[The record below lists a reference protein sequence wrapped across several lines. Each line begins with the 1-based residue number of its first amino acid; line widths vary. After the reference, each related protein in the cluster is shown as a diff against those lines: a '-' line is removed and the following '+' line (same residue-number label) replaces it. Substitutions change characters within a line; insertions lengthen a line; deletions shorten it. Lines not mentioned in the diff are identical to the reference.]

1 MFGADIVTRTRL
13 AIPRL
18 QTNVVPRPRLIEH
31 LGRAV
36 DYPLTIVKA
45 DAGYGKSTILAD
57 FATHANRPIFWYGLA
72 ETDSDPLL
80 YLLHLIYAFRQA
92 HPICGDGALALLER
106 EGGAAQL
113 WGPALNSLV
122 NDLLDCLRDETI
134 LVLDDYHL
142 VDRPE
147 INDITE
153 RFIEYMPPQLH
164 LILAT
169 RHTPNLPGRVRWR
182 AHHELFEIGRA
193 DLAFTPGE
201 ITSLFQQQTGRTL
214 SLQDAESLA
223 AETEGWI
230 MALQLLGESLITN
243 TAGRQSMAQTIGQLP
258 GQLDDLF
265 DFLAQDVLARHP
277 PEMQRFL
284 VETAILPQMDAAV
297 CNAIRERADSA
308 EFLAYLDQHS
318 LFLVRLGPDTF
329 RYHHLFGDFLVRR
342 GGLRQVEQ
350 QALHSKAAA
359 YYLERGQRDE
369 AIHHLLEAGEFEQAA
384 EIISKIAW
392 AMAQAGRYERLGE
405 WIDRIPASLYTAYPA
420 LLLGRGDVYRFHSR
434 FRKAFDCYEQARRYF
449 EAKGSDHG
457 QARALQGQALIY
469 IDTVRPALAEPLLRQ
484 ALRLVNR
491 TAQRRRAIMLLM
503 LAENKVNRGWLRQGE
518 RLHRRVYQ
526 LCVLDDIPQVDPR
539 LSIRAGRLDE
549 AYRTVLQM
557 LEKDPITKGGR
568 RAPRSHRES
577 ILLLSWLNA
586 YWGQADL
593 ARRQAEQAIQLAEE
607 LRSPIVKVIALARLG
622 HAWLTGPDYDT
633 ARARDAYEEALA
645 LTGSIHLP
653 RFGVEALWGLTLI
666 EGLQGHLAQ
675 ARVYAQ
681 RAIDMLEAAG
691 DAYWA
696 WVCRL
701 ALGAAA
707 VLTAS
712 EAALSILD
720 EAIWQ
725 GQAVGDQYGLAVAYI
740 WQALY
745 YLQMGQ
751 HRQAIAPLRQALRL
765 AQAHRY
771 EALFTRITFLGPKDP
786 AWLVALL
793 AALPASD
800 PLTRYASSLQPALK
814 ETAGNYV
821 GLSWRLAS
829 QAGPSAPLYIQTL
842 GPFRVWSRGQEIPPE
857 AWRRDKAL
865 RLFQLLVTRRDRAG
879 MLHREQILNILWPDT
894 SPEAAANGLRVA
906 LSALRQTLNPDHTPG
921 DESPFLNRE
930 GELLGL
936 NLPAGVRVDA
946 DEFTAL
952 VAEARRLEP
961 EQPDRAV
968 DLYRRAVGLYR
979 GDYLQD
985 CLYEDWAGEERERLL
1000 AVYLS
1005 AAERLAFLLNQRG
1018 ECHEAINLCHR
1029 ILDHDP
1035 LWEEAYRL
1043 LMACH
1048 WRLGNRSLALRTYQ
1062 RCARRLKEEL
1072 GVEPAA
1078 STHNLFTRIAGS
1090 DFSPEPA

>member
-13 AIPRL
+13 TIPRP
-18 QTNVVPRPRLIEH
+18 QPNVVPRPRLIEH
-31 LGRAV
+31 LGQTV
-36 DYPLTIVKA
+36 NYPLTIVKA
-45 DAGYGKSTILAD
+45 DAGYGKSTVLAD
-57 FATHANRPIFWYGLA
+57 FVSNANLPAFWYGLA
-72 ETDSDPLL
+72 ESDADPLL

-92 HPICGDGALALLER
+92 HPTCGDGALALLER

-113 WGPALNSLV
+113 WGPAVNSLV
-122 NDLLDCLRDETI
+122 NDLLDCLPDETI

-142 VDRPE
+142 IDRPD

-153 RFIEYMPPQLH
+153 RFIEHMPPQLH

-193 DLAFTPGE
+193 DLAFTPDE
-201 ITSLFQQQTGRTL
+201 ITSLFRQRTGHTL
-214 SLQDAESLA
+214 PLREAEALA

-230 MALQLLGESLITN
+230 MALQLLGESLTTN
-243 TAGRQSMAQTIGQLP
+243 TAGGQSMAQTIGQLP

-284 VETAILPQMDAAV
+284 VETSILPQMDVAL
-297 CNAIRERADSA
+297 CNAIRERTDSGR
-308 EFLAYLDQHS
+308 FLAYLDQHS
-318 LFLVRLGPDTF
+318 LFLVRLGPDSF

-342 GGLRQVEQ
+342 GGLSQAER

-359 YYLERGQRDE
+359 YYLGRGQRDE
-369 AIHHLLEAGEFEQAA
+369 AIFHLLEAGDFEQAA
-384 EIISKIAW
+384 QIISKIAW
-392 AMAQAGRYERLGE
+392 DMAQAGRYERLGE
-405 WIDRIPASLYTAYPA
+405 WIERIPAKYYVTYPV

-434 FRKAFDCYEQARRYF
+434 FRKAFDCYEQARCYF
-449 EAKGSDHG
+449 EAKGDNHG

-469 IDTVRPALAEPLLRQ
+469 IDTVRPVLAEPLLRQ

-491 TAQRRRAIMLLM
+491 SAHRRRASMLLM

-518 RLHRRVYQ
+518 RLHRRVYH
-526 LCVLDDIPQVDPR
+526 LCVFDDIPEVDPR

-549 AYRTVLQM
+549 AHRTVLQM

-586 YWGQADL
+586 YWGQGDL
-593 ARRQAEQAIQLAEE
+593 ARRQAEQAIELAEE
-607 LRSPIVKVIALARLG
+607 LRSPIVKVVALERLG

-633 ARARDAYEEALA
+633 GRARDAYEEALA

-666 EGLQGHLAQ
+666 EGLQGRLAQ

-681 RAIDMLEAAG
+681 QAIDMLEAAG

-707 VLTAS
+707 VLTGS
-712 EAALSILD
+712 EAAPSILD
-720 EAIWQ
+720 EAIRQ
-725 GQAVGDQYGLAVAYI
+725 GQTVGDQYGLTVAHI

-745 YLQMGQ
+745 YLQIGQ
-751 HRQAIAPLRQALRL
+751 ERRAIAPLGQALHL
-765 AQAHRY
+765 AQTNRY
-771 EALFTRITFLGPKDP
+771 GVLFTHITFLGPKDP
-786 AWLVALL
+786 AWLAALL
-793 AALPASD
+793 TTLPADD
-800 PLTRYASSLQPALK
+800 PLNRFTAFLQPALK
-814 ETAGNYV
+814 ETTRHYI
-821 GLSWRLAS
+821 GLSLRLD
-829 QAGPSAPLYIQTL
+829 AGASAPLYIQSL
-842 GPFRVWSRGQEIPPE
+842 GPFRVWLKGQEIAPE

-865 RLFQLLVTRRDRAG
+865 RLFQLLVTRRDRPG
-879 MLHREQILNILWPDT
+879 MLHREQILNTLWPDT
-894 SPEAAANGLRVA
+894 PPDAAANGLRVA
-906 LSALRQTLNPDHTPG
+906 LSALRQTLDPAHTPG
-921 DESPFLNRE
+921 VESPFLKRE
-930 GELLGL
+930 GELLRL
-936 NLPAGVRVDA
+936 NLSAGVRVDA
-946 DEFTAL
+946 DEFTSL
-952 VAEARRLEP
+952 VEEARRLEAT
-961 EQPDRAV
+961 QPDRAV

-985 CLYEDWAGEERERLL
+985 CLYEDWVGEERERLL
-1000 AVYLS
+1000 ALYLS
-1005 AAERLAFLLNQRG
+1005 AAERLAFLLSQRG
-1018 ECHEAINLCHR
+1018 DCNEAINLCHR

-1072 GVEPAA
+1072 NVKPAA
-1078 STHNLFTRIAGS
+1078 STHSLLTRIASS
-1090 DFSPEPA
+1090 DFSPEPM